1 LKNGETVPWQPA
13 PNPQPSKSVRN
24 QTHPPNQ
31 VPSRAAKPPNQN
43 PVAKRPQ
50 PHSGATSTARHT
62 AHARSSNASEN
73 GAARQSGAKGESAA
87 KGADAR
93 FLKKYEQSLSPST
106 RRAHWVSKPGQ
117 SPDRDGQTLATRN
130 HEVIQH
136 WAEERGGVPATVKT
150 KKTTDRPR
158 VLRIDFPGYSK
169 NLDQIDWGDWLRTF
183 DKRDLVF
190 LFQETTKDGRQSNFF
205 RLDSPHREDG

>member
-1 LKNGETVPWQPA
+1 MATGTQSATKQKRPKSNASAKPGSKQSGKTA
-13 PNPQPSKSVRN
+13 KSKSGSKTATSAQR
-24 QTHPPNQ
+24 
-31 VPSRAAKPPNQN
+31 
-43 PVAKRPQ
+43 
-50 PHSGATSTARHT
+50 ATSTARHKDQ
-62 AHARSSNASEN
+62 ARSSKASEN
-73 GAARQSGAKGESAA
+73 AARQSGAKGESAA

>member
-1 LKNGETVPWQPA
+1 MAVGTKSATRKKRPKPNAPA
-13 PNPQPSKSVRN
+13 KPSSKKSGTTAKSKSGSK
-24 QTHPPNQ
+24 T
-31 VPSRAAKPPNQN
+31 AK
-43 PVAKRPQ
+43 
-50 PHSGATSTARHT
+50 SGTRATSTARRKANT
-62 AHARSSNASEN
+62 KSSKTSEN
-73 GAARQSGAKGESAA
+73 GAARQSAAKGESAA

-169 NLDQIDWGDWLRTF
+169 NLDQVDWRDWFRTF

-190 LFQETTKDGRQSNFF
+190 LFQETMKDGRQSNFF